1 MAKIGVK
8 IEATEE
14 GTEQR
19 QEFPN
24 LPNGVYLLEL
34 DSGDVK
40 ESDEGTTNHKI
51 SVNMTARVIEP
62 EEFVDRKI
70 FLNYNVQH
78 PSSQAQEIGERQFQC
93 LLRAMSMREVE
104 DDDTDNLL
112 FHSFT
117 ATIGMGKDSKDKNS
131 DGTPKYKARNIISR
145 YWFPDQGDA
154 PPIGITGPVAAND
167 NRRQPATPAN
177 DNRRQE
183 PAKTAAAAAAA
194 GSRTPWGPR
203 K

>member
-19 QEFPN
+19 SEFPN
-24 LPNGVYLLEL
+24 LPNGVYKLEL
-34 DSGDVK
+34 DPGDVK
-40 ESDEGTTNHKI
+40 ESGEGTTDHKI

-62 EEFVDRKI
+62 EEFADRKL

-78 PSSQAQEIGERQFQC
+78 PSAQAQEIGEKQFQC
-93 LLRAMSMREVE
+93 LLRSMEMKEVE

-112 FHSFT
+112 FHSFV
-117 ATIGMGKDSKDKNS
+117 ATIGMGKDSKTKNA
-131 DGTPKYKARNIISR
+131 DGTPQYKARNVISR

-154 PPIGITGPVAAND
+154 PEIGITGPVVAANDNKRPAAAAND
-167 NRRQPATPAN
+167 NRV
-177 DNRRQE
+177 
-183 PAKTAAAAAAA
+183 AAAPVKAA
-194 GSRTPWGPR
+194 GSKPWGA
-203 K
+203 KK

>member
-19 QEFPN
+19 SEFPP
-24 LPNGVYLLEL
+24 LPDGVYRLEL

-51 SVNMTARVIEP
+51 GVNMTARVIEP
-62 EEFVDRKI
+62 EEYADRKL

-78 PSSQAQEIGERQFQC
+78 PNPQAQEIGEKQFQC
-93 LLRAMSMREVE
+93 LLRSMGMTEVE

-112 FHSFT
+112 FHSFV
-117 ATIGMGKDSKDKNS
+117 ATIGMGKDSKEKNS
-131 DGTPKYKARNIISR
+131 DGSPKYKARNVISR
-145 YWFPDQGDA
+145 YWFPDKGDA
-154 PPIGITGPVAAND
+154 PEIGITGPVAAND
-167 NRRQPATPAN
+167 NKRP
-177 DNRRQE
+177 
-183 PAKTAAAAAAA
+183 AAAAAPVKEPTKAA
-194 GSRTPWGPR
+194 TGSKPWGAR
-203 K
+203 AK